1 MRRIRP
7 RFASLVV
14 AFDSLGLQHPD
25 FSAVL
30 VGVTDGRPTDYLNE
44 VPNADGFYQT
54 TVGFDPSIGQGVE
67 SDQRLAAALFRQLS
81 RAILA
86 CPFAP
91 TDRKAVGDMLDAWE
105 QGHLATGGSA
115 DAEPSAAADRGRI

>member
-7 RFASLVV
+7 RLASLVA
-14 AFDSLGLQHPD
+14 AFDSLGLRHPD

-30 VGVTDGRPTDYLNE
+30 VGVTDDRPADYLNE

-54 TVGFDPSIGQGVE
+54 TVGFDPTIGLEVE
-67 SDQRLAAALFRQLS
+67 GDQQLAEALFRQLS
-81 RAILA
+81 QAILA

-91 TDRKAVGDMLDAWE
+91 ADRLAVGAMLSAWE
-105 QGHLATGGSA
+105 RGHLATGGSA
-115 DAEPSAAADRGRI
+115 DAVPGTSPVADGG